1 MEDEPE
7 TQHEAP
13 VATAESVQMP
23 SSLDDPACSQATSG
37 WISGIQIRRLAFF
50 DKPDARSGL
59 RAKQRI
65 MRCEKQWWDANQETR
80 LNESMRFTLKW
91 TSIMSSWTANPYHS
105 RGLKLGKKHNAFA
118 SIPKE
123 ECVNEAFHTRTAD
136 MNLPAGP

>member
-65 MRCEKQWWDANQETR
+65 MRCEKQWWDANQENQTER
-80 LNESMRFTLKW
+80 KYEIYAEMD
-91 TSIMSSWTANPYHS
+91 
-105 RGLKLGKKHNAFA
+105 KHNEFLDCK
-118 SIPKE
+118 S
-123 ECVNEAFHTRTAD
+123 
-136 MNLPAGP
+136 LPF